1 MQTRMLGAIGTLFGV
16 DMAVK
21 QYIEENIEDTDEKS
35 FCGSRIVIRK
45 IYNRGFALSS
55 MEDEPEKVKQVSIW
69 TTIAIFIMT
78 ALESFRDGHRFRK
91 LALVL
96 LSAGA
101 ASNTYD
107 RVVRGKV
114 IDYIGYRSPE
124 RAKSQSDS
132 GSRRMIQKGKDFL
145 ENITANL
152 ADIYIFLGAMII
164 WIRKLFRK

>member
-45 IYNRGFALSS
+45 IYNKGFALSS

-91 LALVL
+91 LA
-96 LSAGA
+96 AGIIK
-101 ASNTYD
+101 
-107 RVVRGKV
+107 RRCGKQYV
-114 IDYIGYRSPE
+114 
-124 RAKSQSDS
+124 
-132 GSRRMIQKGKDFL
+132 
-145 ENITANL
+145 
-152 ADIYIFLGAMII
+152 
-164 WIRKLFRK
+164 